1 MPLARS
7 GYELHFE
14 DISGGQP
21 LLGSAAVVPW
31 DTEIFGFPVAYY
43 RIGAQR
49 LDPSVRSAL
58 QERFLAWAQRNN
70 ISVCACAIPAAN
82 LSWKLYLPE
91 IGFRFVDVSME
102 AALQELG
109 TATLPNLHSGLRMA
123 EPADWSSVES
133 LAARSF
139 GHGRYHAD
147 PLFPRELADRR
158 YTEWVRRALRAGN
171 RADRVYVMGDPGVV
185 QCFYQA
191 TVVGEN
197 ADIRLNA
204 IAPELQ
210 GKGLG
215 ADLYASVLHLLKGVG
230 VRRVVTSI
238 SAANTAAVNIYS
250 KLGFRFSNAELI
262 YHWHLSGGRAA
273 S

>member
-14 DISGGQP
+14 DISGGRP
-21 LLGSAAVVPW
+21 LLGGVAVVPW

-43 RIGAQR
+43 RIGAEN
-49 LDPSVRSAL
+49 LDPSARSAL
-58 QERFLAWAQRNN
+58 QERFLSWAQRNK

-82 LSWKLYLPE
+82 SSWKLYLPE
-91 IGFRFVDVSME
+91 IGFRFVDLSME
-102 AALQELG
+102 AALHGLG
-109 TATLPNLHSGLRMA
+109 TATWPNLHPLRLA

-139 GHGRYHAD
+139 AHGRYHAD

-158 YTEWVRRALRAGN
+158 YAEWVRRALGGGDG
-171 RADRVYVMGDPGVV
+171 ADRVYVMGDPVAV
-185 QCFYQA
+185 QCFYHV
-191 TVVGEN
+191 TVAGEN

-215 ADLYASVLHLLKGVG
+215 AELYGSVLQLLKEAG

-238 SAANTAAVNIYS
+238 SASNTAAVNIYS
-250 KLGFRFSNAELI
+250 KLGFRFSKPELI
-262 YHWHLSGGRAA
+262 YHWHTPG
-273 S
+273 